1 MLVSDVIKTALAFLD
16 RQDAADKI
24 TAGTYASDE
33 EVSRLVTALL
43 HCFNAV
49 EDELARGYFKLSYEE
64 ALPAVNGKMYYT
76 LFSKTPYK
84 ILSMKRDGEDAE
96 FREYKICPE
105 YIEAEAGVYIVSYLF
120 SPSKKTL
127 EDSSDFPGYPIGE
140 RMLAY
145 GIAAEYCLISGDL
158 EASESWESRYRAE
171 IERFRPREKADGVLP
186 ARYWI

>member
-1 MLVSDVIKTALAFLD
+1 MLVSDVIKTALALLD

-24 TAGTYASDE
+24 TAGTYASDGE
-33 EVSRLVTALL
+33 ASRLITALL

-64 ALPAVNGKMYYT
+64 QLPAVGGKIYYT
-76 LFSKTPYK
+76 LFTKTPYK
-84 ILSMKRDGEDAE
+84 ILSVTLDGEEAD
-96 FREYKICPE
+96 YKIYPE
-105 YIEAEAGVYIVSYLF
+105 YIEAETGVYVVSYLF
-120 SPSKKTL
+120 SPSKKSL
-127 EDSSDFPGYPIGE
+127 DDASDFPGYPIGE

-171 IERFRPREKADGVLP
+171 IERFRPRDKAGAMLP